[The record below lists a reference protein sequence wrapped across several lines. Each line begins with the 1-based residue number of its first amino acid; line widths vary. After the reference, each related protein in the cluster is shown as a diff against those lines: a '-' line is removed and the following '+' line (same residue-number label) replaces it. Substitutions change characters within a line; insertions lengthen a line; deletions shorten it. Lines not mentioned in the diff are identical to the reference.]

1 MNNPFQ
7 IGITGNIGSGKSL
20 ICRIFQCLGVPVYDA
35 DSHAK
40 ELMTTDGILVSN
52 IKKEFGALS
61 FSDDGKLDR
70 KYLSFRVF
78 NDPEKLKKLNAM
90 VHPRVKEDYEAWV
103 TRHQA
108 YAYVLKEAALLF
120 EAGSAQ
126 AMDKVIVVDA
136 PETLRMSRVLLRDP
150 YRTAEQVRDIEA
162 NQMFAAEKV
171 KKADFVVNN
180 DEKVLLI
187 PQVLELHNRLLSMSR

>member
-1 MNNPFQ
+1 LNNPLQ

-61 FSDDGKLDR
+61 FSDDGSLDR
-70 KYLSFRVF
+70 KYLGFTVF
-78 NDPEKLKKLNAM
+78 NDPAKLKKLNAM

-103 TRHQA
+103 TRHQT
-108 YAYVLKEAALLF
+108 YAYVLKEAALLY

-126 AMDKVIVVDA
+126 ALDKVIVVDA
-136 PETLRMSRVLLRDP
+136 PETLRVSRVLIRDP
-150 YRTAEQVRDIEA
+150 HRTAEQVRGIEA
-162 NQMFAAEKV
+162 NQMPAAEKV
-171 KKADFVVNN
+171 KKADFVINN

-187 PQVLELHNRLLSMSR
+187 PQVLELHNRLLSLCR